1 MQEKAKRR
9 IKRTLIGL
17 VTFYISSGVVLYLI
31 QDLLFF
37 HPKKLPANYQFQFTE
52 PFNELNIAIDD
63 RNLNVV
69 QFKAQ
74 TSNRKGIVL
83 YFHGNMRNIE
93 RYADQSAL
101 FTKMVTRYG
110 W

>member
-1 MQEKAKRR
+1 MQGKAKRR

-17 VTFYISSGVVLYLI
+17 ITFYITSGAVLYLI

-37 HPKKLPANYQFQFTE
+37 HPKKLPATYRYTFKE
-52 PFNELNIAIDD
+52 PFNELNINVED

-69 QFKAQ
+69 QF
-74 TSNRKGIVL
+74 TTTLPPKGIVL

-93 RYADQSAL
+93 RYANQAP
-101 FTKMVTRYG
+101 
-110 W
+110 